1 MSRIVFMQ
9 RGGQVESGFW
19 AGRVSRNRKGSGVFP
34 SEPSVFQAQPPAIVA
49 EKGRVLREG
58 PGLEQSSGVDH
69 RCDRLA
75 APGSVSFV
83 LDDPVSLGT
92 VDEDV
97 PAVAVP
103 GVEPVLASLPEQLVP
118 AGGVL
123 YAVSAAV
130 TPHYVPGALAID
142 LVGPSQGANDILA
155 RSAGQPVT
163 AGSTDDGAVGLHARL
178 GEGVS
183 VRPRAVQAHARW
195 GVATTHGREVEFG
208 NLGAGRC
215 WAEANLQCGLAPR
228 SEGQNVARG
237 RIDQR
242 EVARGESSEIQKGEV
257 ELHCGLSGV
266 SDEDGPL
273 LAVLAYLNG
282 PETYLRGTGGDN
294 ASSILRICPV
304 TSASVS
310 SVRPAPVLDRGAS
323 AGGDYGGAS
332 LTGELGTDSSR
343 SPGLRRKL
351 LDCTVVGIGSVEAT
365 ESGEERDGRI
375 GRKSRR

>member
-19 AGRVSRNRKGSGVFP
+19 AERVSRNRKGSGVFP

-178 GEGVS
+178 GEGGQCS
-183 VRPRAVQAHARW
+183 SPCRP
-195 GVATTHGREVEFG
+195 G
-208 NLGAGRC
+208 
-215 WAEANLQCGLAPR
+215 
-228 SEGQNVARG
+228 
-237 RIDQR
+237 
-242 EVARGESSEIQKGEV
+242 
-257 ELHCGLSGV
+257 
-266 SDEDGPL
+266 
-273 LAVLAYLNG
+273 
-282 PETYLRGTGGDN
+282 
-294 ASSILRICPV
+294 
-304 TSASVS
+304 
-310 SVRPAPVLDRGAS
+310 
-323 AGGDYGGAS
+323 
-332 LTGELGTDSSR
+332 SR
-343 SPGLRRKL
+343 SVGRRHHPWP
-351 LDCTVVGIGSVEAT
+351 
-365 ESGEERDGRI
+365 
-375 GRKSRR
+375 